1 MSPTLPS
8 TPAGRASGR
17 RVAVVVLFVVA
28 LLAGGAFLSTRKG
41 GAATPGKGGPGG
53 KAPERK
59 VPVLVEPARRLD
71 VPIVLEGLG
80 TVTPLATVQLKSQ
93 VDGRLQSVA
102 FKEGALVKKGEL
114 LAQIDPRPFQI
125 AVAQTAATLARDQA
139 QLRNARLML
148 SRNTSLRAQDMVPQQ
163 AVDDQQTVVDQLEAT
178 LAIDQAASDNAKLQL
193 EYSRLTAPIDGV
205 AGIRQIDPGNLI
217 RASDATGLVLLT
229 QLDPISVVFTLPQDE
244 LGRLQT
250 AMSAKSLQVEAWS
263 RDGRALLAVGAL
275 AVIDNQI
282 NSATGTVRLRAAFPN
297 PTRALWPNQFVKAR
311 VTVDQRQ
318 KALVIASAAIQ
329 RGPQGTFVYVV
340 GDDHTAQLRPV
351 EVDVIEGP
359 LAVLLGG
366 VDEGQAIVTDGQSQL
381 KPGSAVD
388 PRVQDAAAV
397 GPKAKP

>member
-1 MSPTLPS
+1 MSSTSPS
-8 TPAGRASGR
+8 TPAGRTSGR

-28 LLAGGAFLSTRKG
+28 LLAGGAFFSTRKG
-41 GAATPGKGGPGG
+41 GAATPGKDGPGG

-388 PRVQDAAAV
+388 PRVHDAAAA